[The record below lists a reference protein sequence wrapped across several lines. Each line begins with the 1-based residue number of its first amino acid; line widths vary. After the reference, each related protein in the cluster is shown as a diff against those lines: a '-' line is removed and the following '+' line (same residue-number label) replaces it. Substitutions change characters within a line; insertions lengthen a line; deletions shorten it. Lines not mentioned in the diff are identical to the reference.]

1 METTFKQI
9 LKLESIKLLNYKTF
23 VILVLVFAAILLLAF
38 LSLQSFVSNI
48 TVNQNN
54 SNVPPLELFK
64 VYRFPDIWQNFTYF
78 AGHLKIFPAFIII
91 IIITNEF
98 TFNTQR
104 QLIISG
110 LSRNK
115 YVLGKISVVFMLSA
129 LITIFVALSSL
140 ILGLFHN
147 TGDYSQIFSRKLLFI
162 PVFLLELFTYLNLAA
177 LFASIFRKTGLALMA
192 FLLYMIMIE
201 RIIAFYLP
209 EKIETFLPL
218 KAIANLIPL
227 PNSPLFQLFGVSFA
241 EHTAVQDVIT
251 CLVYN
256 AIFITAIL
264 FISHKRNL

>member
-9 LKLESIKLLNYKTF
+9 LKIESIKLLNYKTF
-23 VILVLVFAAILLLAF
+23 VILILVFAAILLLAF
-38 LSLQSFVSNI
+38 LSLQSFISNI

-54 SNVPPLELFK
+54 TNVTHFEIFK
-64 VYRFPDIWQNFTYF
+64 VYSFPHIWQNFTYF

-91 IIITNEF
+91 IIITNEY
-98 TFNTQR
+98 TFNTHR

-115 YVLGKISVVFMLSA
+115 YILGKISVVFILSA
-129 LITIFVALSSL
+129 LITIFVALTAL
-140 ILGLFHN
+140 IFGLFHN
-147 TGDYSQIFSRKLLFI
+147 TGDYSQIFNRKLLFI

-192 FLLYMIMIE
+192 FLLYIIMIE

-218 KAIANLIPL
+218 KAITNLIPL

-241 EHTAVQDVIT
+241 EQTALPEVIT
-251 CLVYN
+251 CLLYN
-256 AIFITAIL
+256 AVFIAAMF
-264 FISHKRNL
+264 FINRKRNL